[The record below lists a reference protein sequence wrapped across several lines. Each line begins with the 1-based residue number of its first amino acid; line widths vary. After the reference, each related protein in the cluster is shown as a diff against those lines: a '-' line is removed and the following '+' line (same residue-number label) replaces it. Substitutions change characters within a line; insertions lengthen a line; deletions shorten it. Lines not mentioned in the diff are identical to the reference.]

1 MTAVE
6 VVDIVASS
14 GDLAYLGRRGKEPF
28 GLRWIDPT
36 SGLDRK
42 LASVAGNGTRALGGA
57 DRGIDQAPSSQFQPT
72 EPVRLRGQPLGG
84 VTSGST
90 PVSRSLKLTRPDA
103 FPAASRSRWM

>member
-1 MTAVE
+1 MVSLMTEAQNVTAVE

-42 LASVAGNGTRALGGA
+42 LASVAGNGTRALGG
-57 DRGIDQAPSSQFQPT
+57 
-72 EPVRLRGQPLGG
+72 GG
-84 VTSGST
+84 PWNRSGT
-90 PVSRSLKLTRPDA
+90 FLAVPAHGAGEAARPAFGWRHVGVDA
-103 FPAASRSRWM
+103 GV